1 MRFQLTTEKSYKQ
14 LKEFI
19 EVTEAKN
26 ILKSLRIQGSPVLLP
41 LGKSL
46 GKFNAKAIL
55 ATMDVPSFDNSGM
68 DGYAIAWSETGESR
82 EVVDVIQAGANPDF
96 NLEHGK
102 AVRIFTGAPV
112 PKGADTVIPQEYID
126 RTGNEI
132 SFEPNRFSKGN
143 NVRKKG
149 AQCKEGEEIVTAGSK
164 ITPGTIGLLASLGIG
179 EVEVFPSPKVAL
191 ILTGDEIID
200 LGNPL
205 QPGQIYNANG
215 PALQAYLELLGISEL
230 QIYKVKDEE
239 KEVTR
244 VIGEALA
251 NSDFLLL
258 TGGISVGDYDFVKG
272 SLEENGV
279 DQLFYKIKQRPG
291 KPFFAGRKGDKL
303 IFALPGNPASV
314 LSCFM
319 QYVKPCLLE
328 WMGNSSAW
336 AGPYYLPIAQDY
348 NKRTELTFFLKA
360 KIETGKITLLSGQES
375 FNLLPFGVADGL
387 AEIPSDLE
395 HIHEDGLVAFYPW

>member
-1 MRFQLTTEKSYKQ
+1 M
-14 LKEFI
+14 KEF
-19 EVTEAKN
+19 VDVSEAKA
-26 ILKSLRIQGSPVLLP
+26 ILKSLQMQGTPVFLP
-41 LGKSL
+41 IGKSL
-46 GKFNAKAIL
+46 GRFISRAVFAP
-55 ATMDVPSFDNSGM
+55 MDVPSFDNSGM
-68 DGYAIAWSETGESR
+68 DGYAIAWSEAGESR

-96 NLEHGK
+96 ELEPGK

-126 RTGNEI
+126 RIEDEI
-132 SFEPNRFSKGN
+132 SFESNRFSKGS

-149 AQCKEGEEIVTAGSK
+149 AQCRTGEEIVSAGSK

-179 EVEVFPSPKVAL
+179 EIEAFPSPKVAL
-191 ILTGDEIID
+191 VLTGDEIVD

-215 PALQAYLELLGISEL
+215 PALQAYLELLGIIDL
-230 QIYKVKDEE
+230 TIYKAKDEE
-239 KEVTR
+239 SEVTR

-258 TGGISVGDYDFVKG
+258 TGGISVGDYDFVKE
-272 SLEENGV
+272 SLKENEV
-279 DQLFYKIKQRPG
+279 EQLFYKIKQRPG
-291 KPFFAGRKGDKL
+291 KPLFAGRKGEKL
-303 IFALPGNPASV
+303 VFALPGNPASV

-328 WMGNSSAW
+328 WMGNTAAW

-387 AEIPSDLE
+387 AEIPPVLE
-395 HIHEDGLVAFYPW
+395 HIQKGSLVAFYPW